1 MPVYLSL
8 TTWTLALSLLKDEGA
23 MNIAY
28 EMLVIAI
35 LIVATLVV
43 AQGLESGAD
52 HPHMLPVSFTP
63 S

>member
-1 MPVYLSL
+1 
-8 TTWTLALSLLKDEGA
+8 LSLLKDEGA

-28 EMLVIAI
+28 EMLIIAI

-43 AQGLESGAD
+43 AQGLEKGGTDRA
-52 HPHMLPVSFTP
+52 PIVRVSFTP

>member
-1 MPVYLSL
+1 
-8 TTWTLALSLLKDEGA
+8 

-28 EMLVIAI
+28 EMLIIAI

-43 AQGLESGAD
+43 AQGLESGTID
-52 HPHMLPVSFTP
+52 RPHIVRVSLTN

>member
-1 MPVYLSL
+1 
-8 TTWTLALSLLKDEGA
+8 

-28 EMLVIAI
+28 EMLIIAI

-43 AQGLESGAD
+43 AQGLEKGGTD
-52 HPHMLPVSFTP
+52 RPHIVRVSFTP

>member
-1 MPVYLSL
+1 
-8 TTWTLALSLLKDEGA
+8 

-28 EMLVIAI
+28 EMLIIAI

-43 AQGLESGAD
+43 AQGLEEGGTD
-52 HPHMLPVSFTP
+52 RPHIVRVSFTP

>member
-1 MPVYLSL
+1 
-8 TTWTLALSLLKDEGA
+8 

-28 EMLVIAI
+28 EMLIIAI

-43 AQGLESGAD
+43 AQGLERGDTD
-52 HPHMLPVSFTP
+52 HPHIVRVSFTP

>member
-1 MPVYLSL
+1 
-8 TTWTLALSLLKDEGA
+8 

-28 EMLVIAI
+28 EMLIIAI

-43 AQGLESGAD
+43 AQGLESGGLD
-52 HPHMLPVSFTP
+52 RPQTVRVSFTP